1 MRLRTGAKTNERSN
15 EEGIEFLFFFRNR
28 IYFIAVFYVFAGF
41 YFFATC
47 LLSGYST
54 LSYVLAICLPLRFL
68 VPVLTMRLWSEEKK
82 QKTDQALFT
91 APVKLLPI
99 VLGKYFAALIIYA
112 ISLAIFLVFG
122 LVISCFVT
130 PEWSVIIGNLIGLF
144 LLGAALIAI
153 GMFLSSLTENQVIA
167 AVSGF
172 AVGLVIMMLDSIGS
186 LFSNTFL
193 VSIFTNLSFNAHYTN
208 FTTGLLNFVD
218 VIFFLSV
225 ISVFVF
231 LTVRVFEK
239 KRWS

>member
-1 MRLRTGAKTNERSN
+1 MSAVMKRELNYYFSSAIGY
-15 EEGIEFLFFFRNR
+15 I
-28 IYFIAVFYVFAGF
+28 FIAVFYVFAGF

-54 LSYVLAICLPLRFL
+54 LSYVFSNMFAIAVFL

>member
-1 MRLRTGAKTNERSN
+1 MSAVMKRELNSYFSSAIGY
-15 EEGIEFLFFFRNR
+15 I
-28 IYFIAVFYVFAGF
+28 FIAVFYVFAGF

-54 LSYVLAICLPLRFL
+54 LSYVFNNMFAIAVFL
-68 VPVLTMRLWSEEKK
+68 VPILTMRLWSEEKK

-193 VSIFTNLSFNAHYTN
+193 VSIFTNLSFTAHYTN

>member
-1 MRLRTGAKTNERSN
+1 MSAVMKRELNSYFSSAIGY
-15 EEGIEFLFFFRNR
+15 I
-28 IYFIAVFYVFAGF
+28 FIAVFYVFAGF

-54 LSYVLAICLPLRFL
+54 LSYVFSNMFAIAVFL

-167 AVSGF
+167 AVFRLCRRPGHYD
-172 AVGLVIMMLDSIGS
+172 AGLYR
-186 LFSNTFL
+186 LFVQQYIFGVHFYEPFL
-193 VSIFTNLSFNAHYTN
+193 
-208 FTTGLLNFVD
+208 
-218 VIFFLSV
+218 
-225 ISVFVF
+225 
-231 LTVRVFEK
+231 
-239 KRWS
+239 

>member
-1 MRLRTGAKTNERSN
+1 MSAVMKRELNSYFSSAIGY
-15 EEGIEFLFFFRNR
+15 I
-28 IYFIAVFYVFAGF
+28 FIAVFYVFAGF

-54 LSYVLAICLPLRFL
+54 LSYVFSNMFAIAVFL

-167 AVSGF
+167 AV
-172 AVGLVIMMLDSIGS
+172 IMMLDSIGS

>member
-1 MRLRTGAKTNERSN
+1 MSAVMKRELNSYFSSAIGY
-15 EEGIEFLFFFRNR
+15 I
-28 IYFIAVFYVFAGF
+28 FIAVFYVFAGF

-54 LSYVLAICLPLRFL
+54 LSYVFSNMFAIAVFL

-172 AVGLVIMMLDSIGS
+172 AVGL
-186 LFSNTFL
+186 FSNTFL

>member
-1 MRLRTGAKTNERSN
+1 MSAVMKRELNSYFSSAIGY
-15 EEGIEFLFFFRNR
+15 I
-28 IYFIAVFYVFAGF
+28 FIAVFYVFAGF

-54 LSYVLAICLPLRFL
+54 LSYVFSNMFAIAVFL

-153 GMFLSSLTENQVIA
+153 GMFLSSLTENQVI
-167 AVSGF
+167 GR
-172 AVGLVIMMLDSIGS
+172 GLRLCRRPGHYDAGLYRFFVQQYIFGVH
-186 LFSNTFL
+186 FYEPFL
-193 VSIFTNLSFNAHYTN
+193 
-208 FTTGLLNFVD
+208 
-218 VIFFLSV
+218 
-225 ISVFVF
+225 
-231 LTVRVFEK
+231 
-239 KRWS
+239 